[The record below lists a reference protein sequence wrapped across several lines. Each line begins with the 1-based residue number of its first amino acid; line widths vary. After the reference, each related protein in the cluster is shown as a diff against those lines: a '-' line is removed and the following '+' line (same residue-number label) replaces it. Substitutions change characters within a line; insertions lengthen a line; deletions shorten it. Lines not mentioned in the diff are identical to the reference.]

1 MIKATVIQFV
11 CFATKLGPDQFIPE
25 WDLFA
30 KKLKY
35 KKQEPVLLE
44 LASEVKNKYR
54 YISQHECPGADF
66 HFSFMTESR
75 SDHFKEHRVQVVQ
88 AGGYMPLP
96 SGKKYREEDGDVKLV
111 AFLGHKEN
119 DIDFYRELPLFRHLD
134 IYQAYYE
141 SCTYGHI
148 LEFYIADA
156 NAEEL
161 LRQLYQRPGVDAA
174 IYKECA
180 VTA

>member
-1 MIKATVIQFV
+1 MKDIVIQFV
-11 CFATKLGPDQFIPE
+11 CFATKIAPDQFISE
-25 WDLFA
+25 WESFA
-30 KKLKY
+30 KKLGH

-44 LASEVKNKYR
+44 LANDVKNKYR
-54 YISQHECPGADF
+54 YVSQHEWPGADF

-75 SDHFKEHRVQVVQ
+75 SEHFKEHSVRVVQV
-88 AGGYMPLP
+88 GGYMPLLP
-96 SGKKYREEDGDVKLV
+96 GKKYTEEDGDVKLV
-111 AFLGHKEN
+111 AFLSHSEN
-119 DIDFYRELPLFRHLD
+119 DIDFYRQLPLFRHLD

-148 LEFYIADA
+148 LEFYIAEA
-156 NAEEL
+156 NAGEL
-161 LRQLYQRPGVDAA
+161 LLLLQQRHGVDAA

>member
-1 MIKATVIQFV
+1 MIKDTVIQFV
-11 CFATKLGPDQFIPE
+11 CFATKIEPDQFISE
-25 WDLFA
+25 WDSFS

-44 LASEVKNKYR
+44 LASDGKNKYR

-75 SDHFKEHRVQVVQ
+75 SEHFKEHRVQVVQ
-88 AGGYMPLP
+88 AGGYMLLLP
-96 SGKKYREEDGDVKLV
+96 GKKYREEDDDVKLV
-111 AFLGHKEN
+111 TFLSHKET
-119 DIDFYRELPLFRHLD
+119 DINFYRELPLYRHLN

-148 LEFYIADA
+148 LEFYIAEA

-161 LRQLYQRPGVDAA
+161 LRQLQQRPGVEAA
-174 IYKECA
+174 IYKESA